1 MFLCE
6 NFEKKIEYIDK
17 KFDRCEDIRKLDIE
31 LKYLNNRKGK
41 IYFVEEAVND
51 ITLKDVMLGLTDV
64 EEIEGLDTIE
74 STVLNG
80 NAVLIID
87 GKEKALKLRASG
99 FPGMSVTEARNE
111 QVIRGSMEGFGIS
124 LKTNQVLV
132 RKRLRSSELKAEN
145 IITGRRSKTSVSVLY
160 MDEIVRPE
168 VLAEVKK
175 RLKDFEIDGF
185 MDSGVIEQLTSED
198 EWSLFP
204 QYMTT
209 ERPDRAA
216 QLLLDGHVIVLAD
229 NSPVA
234 LVLPV
239 NFSTFMKTPDDYYN
253 RWGIVSLERILRY
266 IAVFFAVSLPALY
279 ISVVNFRPE
288 ILPDNLIQVF
298 TTARQNIPYPVF
310 IEVIL
315 MEVAFELIREA
326 GVRIPGAMGNAI
338 GIVGGLIVGSAAVD
352 ASLASPI
359 IVIVVALTALCSFT
373 IPNNEF
379 SSSFRIIKYF
389 LIFMA
394 AIYGIYGYIMGHLVV
409 LIHLSGI
416 KSFGFPYFGYV
427 AASEAD
433 DKEKNKDFILRM
445 PYKYLTKR
453 PVFSRN
459 SNRHR
464 LLVKSQKMKE
474 TSQLKKQASQKIKE
488 TQEKNM
494 NGSRDGEGRDS

>member
-1 MFLCE
+1 MFLSE
-6 NFEKKIEYIDK
+6 DFKKKIDYIDS
-17 KFDRCEDIRKLDIE
+17 KFDRCEDIRKMDIE
-31 LKYLNNRKGK
+31 LKYLNNRKAK
-41 IYFVEEAVND
+41 IYYVEEAVND
-51 ITLKDVMLGLTDV
+51 ITLKDIMLGITDV
-64 EEIEGLDTIE
+64 EEIDGDDTIE

-87 GKEKALKLRASG
+87 GKEKALKIRASG
-99 FPGMSVTEARNE
+99 FPGMAVTEAKNE

-124 LKTNQVLV
+124 LKTNQVLI
-132 RKRLRSSELKAEN
+132 RKRLRSSELKTEN
-145 IITGRRSKTSVSVLY
+145 IITGKRSKTSISVLY

-168 VLAEVKK
+168 VLCEVKK
-175 RLKDFEIDGF
+175 RLEDFEIDGF

-239 NFSTFMKTPDDYYN
+239 NFSTFMKTSDDYYN
-253 RWGIVSLERILRY
+253 RWAIVSLERILRY

-298 TTARQNIPYPVF
+298 STARQNIPYPVF
-310 IEVIL
+310 IEVVL

-379 SSSFRIIKYF
+379 SSSFRIVKYF
-389 LIFMA
+389 LIIMSA
-394 AIYGIYGYIMGHLVV
+394 VYGVFGYIMGHLFILV
-409 LIHLSGI
+409 HLSGI

-427 AASEAD
+427 AASEDD
-433 DKEKNKDFILRM
+433 DKERNRDFVFRM
-445 PYKYLTKR
+445 PYKYLTRR
-453 PVFSRN
+453 PVFARR
-459 SNRHR
+459 SNRRR
-464 LLVKSQKMKE
+464 LKVK
-474 TSQLKKQASQKIKE
+474 
-488 TQEKNM
+488 
-494 NGSRDGEGRDS
+494 GRDR